1 MEDVII
7 YTDGA
12 CSGNPGPGGWG
23 SILMYKENK
32 KEKKQICVNLSI
44 ETYNLL
50 EKNAEK
56 RKLDKTNYIAHL
68 IQNDRDDMYS
78 EEASKALN
86 KITCSAENLLQS
98 VEKDDKIRPFVIEI
112 RDGVKE
118 LWQYLQ

>member
-1 MEDVII
+1 
-7 YTDGA
+7 
-12 CSGNPGPGGWG
+12 
-23 SILMYKENK
+23 MYKENK

-68 IQNDRDDMYS
+68 IQNDRDDIYS
-78 EEASKALN
+78 EGASKALN
-86 KITCSAENLLQS
+86 KITCSTENLLQS

-112 RDGVKE
+112 GDGVKE